1 MKKINSLLIATLFA
15 LAGCGDSKP
24 PTEDLITVDVTANY
38 PKKELVLQDFMDVE
52 YIPLET
58 TDEFVCQGIV
68 RAVSNNLLIITNKK
82 NDGDIFIYDRNGK
95 ALRIINRRG
104 QGGEEYNSISSI
116 TLDENRNE
124 LFVCDS
130 YSHTILIYD
139 LEGNFKRRLATDKN
153 KIFYNVY
160 DFDQEHLIVHDS
172 FNENT
177 TADLYTGQSFMLISK
192 QEGYI
197 TKEIQIPFKEKKS
210 VVTRFTDESGMTY
223 VFQPNTFYPIVPYLD
238 DYVLLEAS
246 ADTLYKYSSL
256 STMKPFI
263 VRTPSIQSMNPEGFL
278 FPLMLTERYCFLAIF
293 IKGSGYQD
301 VMYDKYEN
309 TCFQYQVYNK
319 DYTKNEEVSFK
330 SKPLNR
336 EIPSCQSLDA
346 SKLVNDY
353 QKGWLKGRLK
363 EIASTMKEDDNP
375 VIMLIKY
382 KQK

>member
-1 MKKINSLLIATLFA
+1 MKKVNFLLIFTLFA

-82 NDGDIFIYDRNGK
+82 NDGDIFVYDRSGK

-104 QGGEEYNSISSI
+104 QGGEEYNSISSVI
-116 TLDENRNE
+116 LDENRNE
-124 LFVCDS
+124 LFICDS
-130 YSHTILIYD
+130 YSHAILIYD
-139 LEGNFKRRLATDKN
+139 LDGNFKRRLTTDKN

-160 DFDQEHLIVHDS
+160 DFDQESLIVHDS

-256 STMKPFI
+256 STMEPFI

-309 TCFQYQVYNK
+309 ACFRYQVYNK